1 MESRTYYCNDNE
13 KSRTAYRGEERD
25 ELATYLDFM
34 AGIEDEGI
42 VVEADLDED
51 SEWHQVQFTERSDK
65 EMQSF
70 TRGLTP
76 NQLRNNRGHQPE

>member
-1 MESRTYYCNDNE
+1 
-13 KSRTAYRGEERD
+13 
-25 ELATYLDFM
+25 M

-42 VVEADLDED
+42 IVEADLDED

-70 TRGLTP
+70 SRGLTP
-76 NQLRNNRGHQPE
+76 NQLRNNRGHLPE